1 MKPFYIIV
9 LAVVISFSFNID
21 RLSAQE
27 SMDPYILL
35 ANPGP
40 TNNGGSANWAIFFN
54 LIASPTHFVTINQ
67 MTTASSAAANA
78 GYSVEFFTRQGNA
91 LGGPVGSGPGSSPD
105 GWTNLGTFPVT
116 QGPTANGVSLLFNTP
131 VISLNPGDTVGV
143 AIRFLVVGP
152 RYFGTGTP
160 PYGTYTNT
168 GLTLITGDARSAP
181 FTTTG
186 TFFSSR
192 ELVGE
197 IHYDAV
203 VPVELASFT
212 ASVISLTNNYSVE
225 LRWVTATEVNNAGFF
240 IDRKTEIGEWE
251 NMGFVE
257 GNGTT
262 TETHIYSFIDNN
274 LNPGSYNYRLKQID
288 FDGSFR
294 HYELVNAVE
303 IGLPQNYYLSQNY
316 PNPFNPTTKINWQ
329 LKNSG
334 YVTLKVYDDLGR
346 EVATIVDEEK
356 PAGSYEVE
364 FNAST
369 LASGVYY
376 YKIVSGNFIETKK
389 MILMK

>member
-1 MKPFYIIV
+1 
-9 LAVVISFSFNID
+9 
-21 RLSAQE
+21 
-27 SMDPYILL
+27 
-35 ANPGP
+35 
-40 TNNGGSANWAIFFN
+40 
-54 LIASPTHFVTINQ
+54 
-67 MTTASSAAANA
+67 
-78 GYSVEFFTRQGNA
+78 
-91 LGGPVGSGPGSSPD
+91 
-105 GWTNLGTFPVT
+105 
-116 QGPTANGVSLLFNTP
+116 
-131 VISLNPGDTVGV
+131 
-143 AIRFLVVGP
+143 
-152 RYFGTGTP
+152 
-160 PYGTYTNT
+160 
-168 GLTLITGDARSAP
+168 
-181 FTTTG
+181 
-186 TFFSSR
+186 
-192 ELVGE
+192 
-197 IHYDAV
+197 
-203 VPVELASFT
+203 
-212 ASVISLTNNYSVE
+212 LTNNYSVE